1 MKIAIIKSVQSIPLV
16 KEYMLA
22 IIVWLLSRK
31 KVRTN
36 VLNAKKILKISTL
49 KNASNAIRNMIH
61 NVLTRIIP
69 NNLSAMFAIRLRMLQ
84 TRLRKRL

>member
-1 MKIAIIKSVQSIPLV
+1 MKIAIIKNVQIIPLV

-36 VLNAKKILKISTL
+36 VLNVKKIVKISTL

>member
-1 MKIAIIKSVQSIPLV
+1 MKIAIIKNVQSIPLV

-22 IIVWLLSRK
+22 IIVWLLSKK

-36 VLNAKKILKISTL
+36 VLNAKTIFKISTL
-49 KNASNAIRNMIH
+49 KNALNAIRNMIQ
-61 NVLTRIIP
+61 NVLTRIVP

-84 TRLRKRL
+84 E

>member
-22 IIVWLLSRK
+22 IIVWLLSKK

-36 VLNAKKILKISTL
+36 VLNAKTIFKISTL
-49 KNASNAIRNMIH
+49 KNALNAIRNMIQ
-61 NVLTRIIP
+61 NVLTRIVP

-84 TRLRKRL
+84 EWL

>member
-1 MKIAIIKSVQSIPLV
+1 MKIAIIKNVQSIPLV

-22 IIVWLLSRK
+22 IIVWLLSKK

-36 VLNAKKILKISTL
+36 VLNAKTIFKISTL
-49 KNASNAIRNMIH
+49 KNALNAIRNMIQ
-61 NVLTRIIP
+61 NVLTRIVP

-84 TRLRKRL
+84 EWL

>member
-1 MKIAIIKSVQSIPLV
+1 
-16 KEYMLA
+16 MLA

>member
-1 MKIAIIKSVQSIPLV
+1 VKIAIIKNVQSIPLV

-22 IIVWLLSRK
+22 IIVWLLSKK

-36 VLNAKKILKISTL
+36 VLNAKTIFKISTL
-49 KNASNAIRNMIH
+49 KNALNAIRNMIQ
-61 NVLTRIIP
+61 NVLTRIVP

-84 TRLRKRL
+84 E